1 MLVILGEQE
10 INGQNDKIQAQEIV
24 SRRNTETFKKM
35 FADMH
40 ERLNEQD
47 KKINSQQNAIGALT
61 NKIISLENQLLTFK
75 VKSTGT
81 GPSVQNV

>member
-1 MLVILGEQE
+1 MLIFGGKE
-10 INGQNDKIQAQEIV
+10 INDQNDKIQLQEIV

-47 KKINSQQNAIGALT
+47 KKINSQQNAIGTLT

-81 GPSVQNV
+81 GPSVKNV

>member
-1 MLVILGEQE
+1 MLIFGGEE
-10 INGQNDKIQAQEIV
+10 INAQNEKIQVQEIV

-61 NKIISLENQLLTFK
+61 NKIISLESQLLTFK
-75 VKSTGT
+75 VKNTGT